1 MQTQI
6 VPHRVVAVQFNQFVE
21 LSVHLFSAHA
31 TPLGQLLELHT
42 GHAGG
47 KVGVEIGHFDSLH
60 DLFVIKIRQEWIA
73 GNLGGGEGGSAERG
87 R

>member
-1 MQTQI
+1 MQTHT
-6 VPHRVVAVQFNQFVE
+6 VPHLVVAVKFNQFVE

-31 TPLGQLLELHT
+31 TPLWKLLKLHT

-60 DLFVIKIRQEWIA
+60 DLFVIKIRQVWVA
-73 GNLGGGEGGSAERG
+73 GNLGGGEGGSGERG